1 MKIDDK
7 VLSIARG
14 DAPADLVLKNCQI
27 IDVFTGSI
35 YDGDIAIVDGYIVGI
50 GDYSGATEID
60 IEKNYIAPGFIDG
73 HVHIESSMV
82 SPEQFAAALLPR
94 GTTTVIADPHEL
106 ANVYGTEAIDYFLKI
121 EEEIPLDIYIM
132 LPSCVPSTNLETSGA
147 VLTHKD
153 LEKFI
158 GHPKVLGLGEMMNYP
173 GVIYGDAKV
182 WDKLNLFR
190 NHNLLIDGHI
200 QGTMGKPLCAYRLP
214 GISSNHECITP
225 EEAFNCLRMG
235 MKLMIREGSAAKNL
249 RDLLPVINKNTLSHC
264 MLVTD
269 DRQPKDIVKQGHLD
283 YLIKLCIENGI
294 EPIDAIT
301 MATINPAQYFGLKHL
316 GAIAPGFQGDLVVIE
331 DLNKFTIK
339 KVYKK
344 GILVG
349 QEGKCTYELNKTD
362 ELKSPII
369 LSTGL
374 KVREITIK
382 DLKLKLDGDYLQV
395 IKIIPDQLLTE
406 KMVIPKE
413 KYTTGQY
420 DIAKLVVIE
429 RHKATGNIGLGLVT
443 GFNLKGGAIVS
454 TVAHDSHNIV
464 AIGDNDEDIVKAVKT
479 VVELNGGLAVVKDGR
494 VLASLSLPVGGLMSE
509 EPLERVVEKVEQL
522 EKAAQELN
530 IPKELSPFMTL
541 SFLSLPVIPHLR
553 VTDKGLVDVDEFKIV
568 ELST

>member
-200 QGTMGKPLCAYRLP
+200 QGTMGKPLCAYRLS